1 MFFIQKKPPRAH
13 KPGEPLLYNNHKR
26 PVTRRD
32 FLAAGMLSS
41 SGVVLGPAWLG
52 ALLKAS
58 RAGAQVPGLA
68 ADINAMLGPGQCNVP
83 TAASGIPF
91 ICFDL
96 AGGANLVGSEVLVG
110 QQGGQANFLST
121 AGYELLGVPGSMVP
135 GANNANIDPSL
146 GLLWQADGA
155 IKRGILSIA
164 TTPATAAGTSGAVFC
179 AESQNDTQTNPHNPM
194 YGIAMAGAN
203 GLLLDLIGNV
213 SSVSGGNSMAPAALI
228 NPALQ
233 PTTISQP
240 SDATGLVS
248 TGGASSDPL
257 SIAVVESQTRISG
270 GNASFVSGNETS
282 IGGALSAP
290 SGSTPGVNLY
300 TSADPNQ
307 AVDDT
312 ALKNQVRCQYAKSAY
327 TAAAFGSPAALD
339 PTQDPLIVGGATP
352 IFTAATINSNSDAA
366 ATATV
371 MKLVIDGYAGAGT
384 IAMGGFDY
392 HDGTRATGETRNF
405 QAGQMIGAVLEYAQR
420 KGKPVMVYVISDGS
434 LNSNLMPDNST
445 AGRGKLGWQGD
456 NASVASTFFLVYSPK
471 GRPTLLNGTAGQ
483 QIGYFTAAGNV
494 VSSSSIVGNAVSTL
508 VQVVILNYMGLMG
521 TTNQYSTVF
530 PPNQYPS
537 TVLGTAAQMDALTA
551 FAPIV

>member
-1 MFFIQKKPPRAH
+1 MFFIQKKPPRPH
-13 KPGEPLLYNNHKR
+13 QPGEPLLYHNHKR

-32 FLAAGMLSS
+32 FLAAGMLGS
-41 SGVVLGPAWLG
+41 SGVVMAPAWLA
-52 ALLKAS
+52 ALLKS
-58 RAGAQVPGLA
+58 NRAGAQVALA
-68 ADINAMLGPGQCNVP
+68 SDIQAMLGPGQCNVP
-83 TAASGIPF
+83 TKATGVPF

-121 AGYELLGVPGSMVP
+121 AGYELLGVPGNMVP

-155 IKRGILSIA
+155 IKRGILSVA
-164 TTPATAAGTSGAVFC
+164 TSPATAAGTSGAVLC

-194 YGIAMAGAN
+194 YGIAMAGCN
-203 GLLLDLIGNV
+203 GLLLDLVGNV
-213 SSVSGGNSMAPAALI
+213 SSVSGGNSMAPPMLI

-257 SIAVVESQTRISG
+257 SVAVMESQARISG
-270 GNASFVSGNETS
+270 GSAPYVPGNETS

-290 SGSTPGVNLY
+290 NGSTPGVNLF
-300 TSADPNQ
+300 TSSDLNQ
-307 AVDDT
+307 AADDT
-312 ALKNQVRCQYAKSAY
+312 QLKNQVRCNYAKSSY
-327 TAAAFGSPAALD
+327 TAAAFGTPSALD
-339 PTQDPLIVGGATP
+339 PTQDPLIIGGASP
-352 IFTAATINSNSDAA
+352 IFSAAQINSDSDTA

-405 QAGQMIGAVLEYAQR
+405 KAGQMIGAVLEYAQR
-420 KGKPVMVYVISDGS
+420 KGSPVMIYVISDGS
-434 LNSNLMPDNST
+434 LNSNMMPDNST

-456 NASVASTFFLVYSPK
+456 NSSVASTFFLVYSPK
-471 GRPTLLNGTAGQ
+471 GRPALLNGTAGQ

-494 VSSSSIVGNAVSTL
+494 VSSSSIVGNAVTTL
-508 VQVVILNYMGLMG
+508 VQVVILNYMGLNG
-521 TTNQYSTVF
+521 TVGQYSTIF
-530 PPNQYPS
+530 NQAS
-537 TVLGTAAQMDALTA
+537 MAIGSAAQMDALTA

>member
-1 MFFIQKKPPRAH
+1 MFFIQKKPPRPH
-13 KPGEPLLYNNHKR
+13 QPGEPLLYDNHKR

-32 FLAAGMLSS
+32 FLAAGMLGST
-41 SGVVLGPAWLG
+41 GVVMAPAWLA
-52 ALLKAS
+52 ALLKSKSA
-58 RAGAQVPGLA
+58 AAQVALA
-68 ADINAMLGPGQCNVP
+68 ADIQAMLGPGQCNVP
-83 TAASGIPF
+83 TKATGIPF

-121 AGYELLGVPGSMVP
+121 AGYELLGVPGNMVP

-155 IKRGILSIA
+155 IKRGILSVA
-164 TTPATAAGTSGAVFC
+164 TTPATAAGTSGAVLC

-194 YGIAMAGAN
+194 YGIAMAGSN
-203 GLLLDLIGNV
+203 GLLLDLVGTV
-213 SSVSGGNSMAPAALI
+213 SSVSGGNSMAPPMLI

-257 SIAVVESQTRISG
+257 SVAVMESQTRISG
-270 GNASFVSGNETS
+270 GSAAFVSGNEST

-290 SGSTPGVNLY
+290 NGSTPGVNLY
-300 TSADPNQ
+300 TSTDTNQ

-312 ALKNQVRCQYAKSAY
+312 TLKNQVRCNYAKSSY
-327 TAAAFGSPAALD
+327 TAAAFGTPSALD
-339 PTQDPLIVGGATP
+339 PTQDPLIIGGASP
-352 IFTAATINSNSDAA
+352 IFTAAQINSDSDTA

-405 QAGQMIGAVLEYAQR
+405 KAGQMIGAVLEYAQR
-420 KGKPVMVYVISDGS
+420 KGSPVMIYVISDGS
-434 LNSNLMPDNST
+434 LSSNMMPDTST

-456 NASVASTFFLVYSPK
+456 NSSVASTFFLVYSPK
-471 GRPTLLNGTAGQ
+471 GRPALLNGAAGQ
-483 QIGYFTAAGNV
+483 QIGYFTASGNV
-494 VSSSSIVGNAVSTL
+494 VTSSSIVGNAVTTL
-508 VQVVILNYMGLMG
+508 VQVVILNYMGLNG
-521 TTNQYSTVF
+521 TTSQYSTIF
-530 PPNQYPS
+530 NQPS
-537 TVLGTAAQMDALTA
+537 MAIGTAAQMDALIA
-551 FAPIV
+551 FEPIV